1 MAPPPPEGNSN
12 DVEDGAIAKASETSQ
27 GLDESTPTDADAKA
41 ATKVNVVEQGASAKA
56 GESSQ
61 EMVVEQGASAKAGG
75 SSQEMDVEQGA
86 SAKAGGSSQEIDQST
101 DQSTLPGENRDQT
114 ATTRSTQSNQD
125 VSDDVSGDVSGQ
137 DGSSGENT
145 GSNSMVSTALA
156 IGGCLLLIGGVVVVV
171 KNKRAAAHRRLH
183 LALDRGR
190 DSDGED
196 MDDWNIDAAGQLLMG
211 DEEQESGL
219 SDPGMTDHQ
228 LESDLES
235 GIDA

>member
-1 MAPPPPEGNSN
+1 MG
-12 DVEDGAIAKASETSQ
+12 
-27 GLDESTPTDADAKA
+27 
-41 ATKVNVVEQGASAKA
+41 
-56 GESSQ
+56 
-61 EMVVEQGASAKAGG
+61 
-75 SSQEMDVEQGA
+75 
-86 SAKAGGSSQEIDQST
+86 
-101 DQSTLPGENRDQT
+101 TLPGENRDQT
-114 ATTRSTQSNQD
+114 ATTRSTQSNH
-125 VSDDVSGDVSGQ
+125 DVSGDVSGQ

-211 DEEQESGL
+211 DEEEQESGL